1 MIKKYNLIFCNSIF
15 VSKRIWSDTESKN
28 LNLYRMFYNTAT
40 TSKICLFN
48 VPDIFLSTVLL
59 FISFNLMFV
68 YPFLCSS
75 THFCI
80 GCVFEMREATL
91 SARGN
96 FFPFK
101 NLGKLK
107 NEWKLFC
114 IFVFLSSSW
123 WIIDRKGLKCVY
135 FFFTKILFCSE
146 FVERPLQN
154 RWNIFFSLNFCQV
167 SSLVWGS

>member
-1 MIKKYNLIFCNSIF
+1 LIKKYNLIFCNSIF

-107 NEWKLFC
+107 KWVKTILHFCLSFILLMNYWSKGVEMCLFFLYKNPLLFWICWKTT
-114 IFVFLSSSW
+114 SKSM
-123 WIIDRKGLKCVY
+123 KH
-135 FFFTKILFCSE
+135 
-146 FVERPLQN
+146 
-154 RWNIFFSLNFCQV
+154 FFSLNFCQV